1 MQNFN
6 KFAAFLTLFLTRVGC
21 FSVNQIFGVETSN
34 FDRSQNEAEVNK
46 TSITYILVKARPPVS
61 INDSASN
68 M

>member
-6 KFAAFLTLFLTRVGC
+6 KFTAFLTLFLTRVGC

-46 TSITYILVKARPPVS
+46 TSITYILVKASQATS
-61 INDSASN
+61 INK
-68 M
+68 